1 MYIGVLMLSV
11 RGGAKRR
18 VKIYHNLDNSFTFK
32 WGLFGKVT
40 AEWLGGSFDDF
51 VEATLL
57 HC

>member
-11 RGGAKRR
+11 RGKSKRR
-18 VKIYHNLDNSFTFK
+18 VKIFHNFDNTFTFK
-32 WGLFGKVT
+32 WGLFGRVT